1 MIIDLDNSFLR
12 LRDNLNDAKD
22 LGESVQVDKTLA
34 QYTQVHLCP
43 NEVYFQISN
52 SPTPIVFNDD
62 YEVFAVD
69 ECGVELEDVTTRVFI
84 EQFVDNN
91 GIVQIRWEFINPL
104 EYYKKPLSLR
114 FRNTINE
121 DTWYTNL
128 FISTVYNVEF
138 TNRYVYKNFENHYG
152 TQYERSNYY
161 QSIRLNTYYRNKIN
175 ESERAEYHQIT
186 TDVTVPQ
193 RNIKKIKER
202 YLLISFNTWTTER
215 LETMLSSN
223 EVYIDTVRTYSTNP
237 IEFLAPELDANFT
250 QNEMILSKDYSKTF
264 IYDFQIFDGLQLSNF
279 NPSGIY
285 VTILLIEALS
295 FDTNIPIQLNTGTL
309 RVYTSDDN
317 LVYEFNESDMVLNS
331 DTQIKIISTGTPV
344 ESLPLGEYYVNV
356 SAGLVSGFGIPN
368 NAILDSTTWTFSIL
382 NGQFNRLQFNNSQFL
397 TN

>member
-1 MIIDLDNSFLR
+1 
-12 LRDNLNDAKD
+12 
-22 LGESVQVDKTLA
+22 
-34 QYTQVHLCP
+34 
-43 NEVYFQISN
+43 
-52 SPTPIVFNDD
+52 
-62 YEVFAVD
+62 
-69 ECGVELEDVTTRVFI
+69 
-84 EQFVDNN
+84 
-91 GIVQIRWEFINPL
+91 
-104 EYYKKPLSLR
+104 
-114 FRNTINE
+114 
-121 DTWYTNL
+121 
-128 FISTVYNVEF
+128 
-138 TNRYVYKNFENHYG
+138 
-152 TQYERSNYY
+152 
-161 QSIRLNTYYRNKIN
+161 
-175 ESERAEYHQIT
+175 
-186 TDVTVPQ
+186 
-193 RNIKKIKER
+193 
-202 YLLISFNTWTTER
+202 
-215 LETMLSSN
+215 MLSSN
-223 EVYIDTVRTYSTNP
+223 EVYVDTVRTYSTNP

-285 VTILLIEALS
+285 ITSLLIEALS

-356 SAGLVSGFGIPN
+356 SAGLVSGFDIPN